1 MNAKQAKEIKLVH
14 LLGCMNFEPKK
25 AIKNDYWYISP
36 LHNEKTAS
44 FKIDNIKNVW
54 YDHAVGLGG
63 NIIDFVSKYFNCD
76 FKTALSHISSITN
89 NNDTAR
95 VYMSNYIKT
104 NHDPTDG
111 AITTPIHTKMT
122 VLKKVKEL
130 ENKVLIEYLE
140 SRKIPYSTAKKEILE
155 IYWLNKHTNKSNFG
169 IALKNDSNGYEIR
182 NKHIKLNI
190 GGKDITTI
198 KGIDNS
204 KLSVFEGFIDYLTA
218 LVYFDLDRFDGDV
231 IILNSTSLIGR
242 IEDILKKYKKVFCF
256 LDRDYRG
263 VQSLNKI
270 YMINNNV
277 IDCSVYYTS
286 YKDFNEM
293 LLDAPTKR

>member
-14 LLGCMNFEPKK
+14 LLGYMSFEPKK

-36 LHNEKTAS
+36 FHNEKTAS

-54 YDHAVGLGG
+54 YDHAIGVGG

-76 FKTALSHISSITN
+76 FKTALSHISNITN
-89 NNDTAR
+89 NNDVER
-95 VYMSNYIKT
+95 VYMSNYIKI
-104 NHDPTDG
+104 NHSPTDG
-111 AITTPIHTKMT
+111 ELATLIHTRMM

-140 SRKIPYSTAKKEILE
+140 SRSIPYSTAKKEILE

-198 KGIDNS
+198 KGIDKS
-204 KLSVFEGFIDYLTA
+204 KLSVFEGFMDYLTA
-218 LVYFDLDRFDGDV
+218 LVYFDIDRFHGDV
-231 IILNSTSLIGR
+231 IILNSASLIGR
-242 IEDILKKYKKVFCF
+242 IEDVLKKYKEVFCF
-256 LDRDYRG
+256 LDRDNRG

-270 YMINNNV
+270 YMINNN
-277 IDCSVYYTS
+277 ITDCSVYYKG

-293 LLDAPTKR
+293 LMDAPTKR